1 MKDDST
7 GNIEL
12 DSGYKFS
19 FGPKYSPGDGT
30 VPVCSAASSRA
41 FPTTRAAFA
50 HGDNSTL
57 YPKVCRHGKFN
68 NSSGYEHQNAYNDT
82 KGRTLFTTPYSIVR
96 ISQHVKSSYGYLM
109 TKSRTKLFAIIT
121 AITICTSAGAQ
132 SMQHHNNTFYF
143 GRYKIEVPTDGA
155 NIWTS
160 YEVVEERIELI
171 SKNGKRDIAT
181 NSKSTIAEI
190 TKEHKA
196 GYAEDYDQTIPLE
209 GGGEIIVSKNRKYNF
224 HIYYLTKKNTL
235 YRQKVESIPY
245 EDFEDAVKIA
255 KELNASIHYRNPA
268 DQPPNATFSI
278 EAGYMKLPINKFDE
292 KVSIGLPVS
301 SVPGI
306 HLTFDTQLIGNPK
319 AGLLSRFEQQSTG
332 VLPLFKK
339 LVTNTTIIRKGNK
352 NISGLEFEELLIKT
366 RSEGKNS
373 YAFRLEFPGT
383 PNSSMEPY
391 TVLEL
396 STIDNGPGFEND
408 QSAIDFWDK
417 LVASLSRI

>member
-1 MKDDST
+1 
-7 GNIEL
+7 
-12 DSGYKFS
+12 
-19 FGPKYSPGDGT
+19 
-30 VPVCSAASSRA
+30 
-41 FPTTRAAFA
+41 
-50 HGDNSTL
+50 
-57 YPKVCRHGKFN
+57 
-68 NSSGYEHQNAYNDT
+68 
-82 KGRTLFTTPYSIVR
+82 
-96 ISQHVKSSYGYLM
+96 
-109 TKSRTKLFAIIT
+109 
-121 AITICTSAGAQ
+121 
-132 SMQHHNNTFYF
+132 MQHHNNTFYF

-155 NIWTS
+155 NIWSS

-171 SKNGKRDIAT
+171 SKNGKRDIST

-209 GGGEIIVSKNRKYNF
+209 GGGEIIVSKGRKYNF

-245 EDFEDAVKIA
+245 EDFEDAVKIV

-268 DQPPNATFSI
+268 DQPPNGTFSI

-306 HLTFDTQLIGNPK
+306 HLTFDTQLIGNPE

-332 VLPLFKK
+332 ALPLFKK

-366 RSEGKNS
+366 RSEGKNI
-373 YAFRLEFPGT
+373 YAFRLEFPGA

-408 QSAIDFWDK
+408 QSAIDFWDR